1 MARLTEMEAAF
12 LIKVLENIGLMSLL
26 SNNHAQAFPFFCIIC
41 FIYDM
46 YGKKRSSMTI
56 HGSKVESYIM
66 ISWQIVPSVIRVVD
80 CV

>member
-1 MARLTEMEAAF
+1 MA
-12 LIKVLENIGLMSLL
+12 
-26 SNNHAQAFPFFCIIC
+26 
-41 FIYDM
+41 
-46 YGKKRSSMTI
+46 I

>member
-26 SNNHAQAFPFFCIIC
+26 SNNHAQAFPFSCITYVYIIC

-46 YGKKRSSMTI
+46 YGKIGLVWPYMALKLSRT
-56 HGSKVESYIM
+56 
-66 ISWQIVPSVIRVVD
+66 
-80 CV
+80 